1 MMTSR
6 SLQELFVD
14 RLKQLDRFRRSLEGA
29 SARRIILIAA
39 GPGMGKSW
47 LLKQFAYEAA
57 ARNSRSVLIDFSDG
71 QAYDV
76 LTLTR
81 RFRDSLGAEHFN
93 RLTAAINEA
102 TAPRLV
108 ISDDGGSV
116 GSSGVSVGAGA
127 QLGDLTVG
135 DIAGRSIIKDNLFI
149 VQTDNPLLLQAIED
163 RITQVFFEC
172 LNDLVARTRALFL
185 FDTYERTSQ
194 STEGWV
200 SNAADRWI
208 IRELLA
214 RIRDGR
220 LPNTVVVLAGR
231 RLPEFGVDWAQVTGK
246 LDLELFTVADVAQ
259 YLRENRGLGTLTD
272 QEVQTLFNAVQ
283 GNPQLLGII
292 GDNLEQT
299 TKPAADDDW

>member
-1 MMTSR
+1 MTTR

-14 RLKQLDRFRRSLEGA
+14 RLKQLDRFRKSLEGA
-29 SARRIILIAA
+29 SGRRIILVTA

-47 LLKQFAYEAA
+47 LLNQFAHEAGQRG
-57 ARNSRSVLIDFSDG
+57 ARAVLIDFSDG

-76 LTLTR
+76 LTLVR
-81 RFRDSLGAEHFN
+81 RFRDAIGQAHFN

-108 ISDDGGSV
+108 IADSGEGQPGGGV
-116 GSSGVSVGAGA
+116 DFGSS
-127 QLGDLTVG
+127 QVG
-135 DIAGRSIIKDNLFI
+135 DVTIGDVAGRNIIKDNLFI

-163 RITQVFFEC
+163 RVTQVFFEC
-172 LNDLVARTRALFL
+172 LAEVVAATRVLFL
-185 FDTYERTSQ
+185 FDSYERASQ
-194 STEGWV
+194 AADRWV
-200 SNAADRWI
+200 PNAADRWI
-208 IRELLA
+208 TRELLA

-220 LPNTVVVLAGR
+220 LPNALVVLAGR
-231 RLPEFGVDWAQVTGK
+231 RVPEFGIEWNQVVGQ
-246 LDLELFTVADVAQ
+246 LPLELFTVADVAQ
-259 YLRENRGLGTLTD
+259 YLRENRGLANLTD
-272 QEVQTLFNAVQ
+272 AEVQTLFNAVQ

>member
-1 MMTSR
+1 MTTR

-14 RLKQLDRFRRSLEGA
+14 RLRQLDRFRRSLEGA

-47 LLKQFAYEAA
+47 LLKQFDYEA
-57 ARNSRSVLIDFSDG
+57 RTRGVPTVLIDFSDG

-76 LTLTR
+76 LTLVR
-81 RFRDSLGAEHFN
+81 RCRDALGPEHFN

-108 ISDDGGSV
+108 ISERNGENSASV
-116 GSSGVSVGAGA
+116 NIGPNSQVGDVSVGDVAG
-127 QLGDLTVG
+127 G
-135 DIAGRSIIKDNLFI
+135 SIIKDNLFI

-172 LNDLVARTRALFL
+172 LIELEARTRVLMM
-185 FDTYERTSQ
+185 FDTYERASQ

-200 SNAADRWI
+200 PGAADRWI
-208 IRELLA
+208 AGQLLA

-220 LPNTVVVLAGR
+220 LSNTLAVLAGR
-231 RLPEFGVDWAQVTGK
+231 RLPPFGTEWAQVVGR
-246 LDLELFTVADVAQ
+246 LELELFTPADVGQ
-259 YLRENRGLGTLTD
+259 YLRENRGLSSLTEQD
-272 QEVQTLFNAVQ
+272 VQTLFKAVQ

-299 TKPAADDDW
+299 ARPDVDDDW